1 MAAEERKGWFKD
13 QIRLVSILI
22 TIFISLGSFTYGYCS
37 SIIATTLGQPDFF
50 KYLHL
55 DTEGPGLSHTNAI
68 TGAMNGL
75 FQAGGFLG
83 ALSIGPIC
91 DWCSRRGGIGISAA
105 TCLVGGA
112 LQCGSVNVGMFLFA
126 RFLTGI
132 GTGMIVCGVPLYQ
145 SEVSPPHTRGVF
157 VGAHGALLC
166 TGYSVSGWVGYG
178 CFKYSGQFQWRFPLA
193 VQCFAPLMLLCGL
206 FFIPESPRWLVLHD
220 KHDRAYKVMEWLH
233 RDPRDPE
240 GILVKEEFYALLKQL
255 ELEKLRGAGG
265 YKELFTGWPNRKRLL
280 LGFFTVFGG
289 QCTATIVINN
299 YGVILYTAL
308 GYVAPTT
315 LAFTA
320 GWVTVGVGGN
330 ALSALIVDRV
340 GRVRLLIIGFCGC
353 LMALIV
359 EMALLATYKGTT
371 NKAGLAAAVAF
382 LFIHVG
388 FYSSCVDAV
397 TYIYCT
403 EIFPNH
409 LRARGSSISVSGLFF
424 ATVIYT
430 CAAPTAFANIGW
442 KYYIVFAITTAMT
455 AVACYLW
462 WPETKGLS
470 LEEINALFGEE
481 VAVDVGHMTK
491 EERDALDEKIFAQ
504 TQEIEGIVNQ
514 PVPEHAKA

>member
-1 MAAEERKGWFKD
+1 MAVEQRKGWFKD
-13 QIRLVSILI
+13 QIRFVSIMI

-37 SIIATTLGQPDFF
+37 SIIATTLGQPNFF
-50 KYLHL
+50 SYLHL
-55 DTEGPGLSHTNAI
+55 ATEGPGLSHTNAI

-75 FQAGGFLG
+75 FQAGGLIG
-83 ALSIGPIC
+83 SLVIGPCC
-91 DWCSRRGGIGISAA
+91 DKFSRRGGIGIAAA

-112 LQCGSVNVGMFLFA
+112 LQCGSVDVGMFLFA
-126 RFLTGI
+126 RALTGI

-145 SEVSPPHTRGVF
+145 SEVAPPHTRGVF

-166 TGYSVSGWVGYG
+166 TGYSVAGWVGYG
-178 CFKYSGQFQWRFPLA
+178 CYSYTGQFQWRFPLA
-193 VQCFAPLMLLCGL
+193 VQCFAPLMLLGGL

-220 KHDRAYKVMEWLH
+220 KHDKAFKVMEWLH
-233 RDPRDPE
+233 RDPNDPQ
-240 GILVKEEFYALLKQL
+240 GVLVKEEFYALLKQL
-255 ELEKLRGAGG
+255 ELEKLHGAGG
-265 YKELFTGWPNRKRLL
+265 YRELFTGWPNRKRLL
-280 LGFFTVFGG
+280 IGFFTIFGG

-340 GRVRLLIIGFCGC
+340 GRVRLLIIGFSGC
-353 LMALIV
+353 LMALII

-371 NKAGLAAAVAF
+371 NKAGLAAAVSF

-409 LRARGSSISVSGLFF
+409 LRARGTSISVSGLFF

-442 KYYIVFAITTAMT
+442 RYYIVFAVTTAMT
-455 AVACYLW
+455 VVACILW

-470 LEEINALFGEE
+470 LEEINALFGDE

-491 EERDALDEKIFAQ
+491 EQREALDEKIFAQ
-504 TQEIEGIVNQ
+504 QIEFEGGNTAESEKV
-514 PVPEHAKA
+514 